1 VNSGELVLSGS
12 LLFAIPIAV
21 LAGLISFVSPC
32 VLPLVPGYLGY
43 VAGSAGSKRRV
54 LLGSALFVSGFS
66 LIFVLL
72 GVLAGAAGLIFLNQN
87 RWLQVVLG
95 IIVVLMGLVMVGQ
108 FSLLQRTIKLPVQPR
123 LGLAG
128 APLLGVVFALGW
140 TPCIG
145 PTLSAVLTLASDSA
159 DAGRGAV
166 LATAYSLGLGLP
178 FILLA
183 AGFNWA
189 TEAVGWIRGRIRAIN
204 LVGGTLLMLLGLLIA
219 TGLWNQITAWLQVV
233 LIGYQLPL

>member
-1 VNSGELVLSGS
+1 MNSGELVLSGS
-12 LLFAIPIAV
+12 LLLAIPIAL
-21 LAGLISFVSPC
+21 LAGMISFVSPC

-54 LLGSALFVSGFS
+54 LLGSVLFVSGFT
-66 LIFVLL
+66 LVFVLL
-72 GVLAGAAGLIFLNQN
+72 GVLAGAAGLVFLNQN
-87 RWLQVVLG
+87 RWLQAVLG
-95 IIVVLMGLVMVGQ
+95 IVVILMGFVMVGQ
-108 FSLLQRTIKLPVQPR
+108 FSILQRSYKLPLQPR

-145 PTLSAVLTLASDSA
+145 PTLSAVLTLASDTA
-159 DAGRGAV
+159 DAGRGAL
-166 LATAYSLGLGLP
+166 LATFYSLGLGLP

-189 TEAVGWIRGRIRAIN
+189 TGAVGWIRGRIRVIN
-204 LVGGTLLMLLGLLIA
+204 IIGGTLLILLGILIA

-233 LIGYQLPL
+233 IGGYQLPL